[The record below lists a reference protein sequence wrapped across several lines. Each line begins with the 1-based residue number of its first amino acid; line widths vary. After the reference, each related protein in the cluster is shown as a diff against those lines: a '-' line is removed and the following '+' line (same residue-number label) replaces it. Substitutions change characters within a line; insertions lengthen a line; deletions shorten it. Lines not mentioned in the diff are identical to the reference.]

1 MDEMETAML
10 IDCDTCAVRG
20 LHCDDCVVSVFLTL
34 PRRVEA
40 EPEPVELD
48 QPEQD
53 AIGTLMAAGL
63 VPPLR
68 LVALPSPAD
77 PERGI
82 A

>member
-1 MDEMETAML
+1 ML

-20 LHCDDCVVSVFLTL
+20 LHCDDCVVGVFLTL
-34 PRRVEA
+34 P
-40 EPEPVELD
+40 PVDGPPATQPTPPTGATELD
-48 QPEQD
+48 DTEAD
-53 AIGTLMAAGL
+53 ALRSLVSAGL

-68 LVALPSPAD
+68 LVALAAPPD

>member
-1 MDEMETAML
+1 ML

-20 LHCDDCVVSVFLTL
+20 QKCHDCVIGMFLDVP
-34 PRRVEA
+34 PRQL
-40 EPEPVELD
+40 ELD
-48 QPEQD
+48 GAEQD
-53 AIGTLMAAGL
+53 AIGSLVRAGL

-68 LVALPSPAD
+68 LVALSGPAD

>member
-1 MDEMETAML
+1 ML
-10 IDCDTCAVRG
+10 IDCDTCAARG
-20 LHCDDCVVSVFLTL
+20 VHCEDCVVSVFLGL
-34 PRRVEA
+34 PRAAHDEA
-40 EPEPVELD
+40 SATDAPIELD
-48 QPEQD
+48 QPERD

-77 PERGI
+77 PDRGI

>member
-1 MDEMETAML
+1 ML
-10 IDCDTCAVRG
+10 IDCDTCAVRDV
-20 LHCDDCVVSVFLTL
+20 HCHDCVVSVFLTL
-34 PRRVEA
+34 PRAA
-40 EPEPVELD
+40 ERPAGAVELD
-48 QPEQD
+48 AGEQD

-68 LVALPSPAD
+68 LVALPAPAD

>member
-1 MDEMETAML
+1 ML

-20 LHCDDCVVSVFLTL
+20 VHCDDCVVSVFLTL
-34 PRRVEA
+34 PRATDR
-40 EPEPVELD
+40 PVELD
-48 QPEQD
+48 PAEQD

-68 LVALPSPAD
+68 LVALPSPVD
-77 PERGI
+77 PELGI